1 MGGPPGPPHS
11 AFSCSVVRSV
21 PSVSLETVL
30 QHKLH
35 DTRRP
40 RVCDLSEC
48 GQRLQTCSGAQELR
62 MVPGVEHLPSKLDR
76 VALGDAR
83 VFVNLQIEVV
93 DAGAVENVAPCVS
106 DTPVGAAG
114 SQQQEGV
121 DVVKAVDGSLIL

>member
-1 MGGPPGPPHS
+1 
-11 AFSCSVVRSV
+11 
-21 PSVSLETVL
+21 
-30 QHKLH
+30 
-35 DTRRP
+35 
-40 RVCDLSEC
+40 
-48 GQRLQTCSGAQELR
+48 

-106 DTPVGAAG
+106 DTPVGAAS

-121 DVVKAVDGSLIL
+121 DVVKAVDTSLLLRDVAVSGAIGPGRAGRGADAGARKIHAR